1 MANVIMALASSFLD
15 PAVSDTAMTVAVL
28 PDPAIPLLAAAGGS
42 AVNVDFDA
50 LFVVQMLMFIALVVV
65 LKPILFDP
73 VLRVFEE
80 REKRTDGAR
89 EEARQMQRRAGEL
102 LVKYESELRRIG
114 EVAAQE
120 RDKIRAETAKL
131 EAQILN
137 EAREATTRI
146 IDHGRKQIAEQVDH
160 IRFDLGKRSEQLARD
175 IASQAL
181 GRQVQ

>member
-1 MANVIMALASSFLD
+1 MALEYVSPDTALPLLASSS
-15 PAVSDTAMTVAVL
+15 A
-28 PDPAIPLLAAAGGS
+28 S

-50 LFVVQMLMFIALVVV
+50 LFVLQMLLFIALVVALKPLLFEPV
-65 LKPILFDP
+65 LK
-73 VLRVFEE
+73 VFEE

-89 EEARQMQRRAGEL
+89 EQARQMQRRAGEL

-120 RDKIRAETAKL
+120 RDKIRAETGKL
-131 EAQILN
+131 EAEILS

-146 IDHGRKQIAEQVDH
+146 IDHGRQQIAEQVEQ

-181 GRQVQ
+181 GRSLQ